1 MDTPVCRTWP
11 SSWLIAAASLIG
23 LIGSTSAQTPDAT
36 RDMNVLKTT
45 GGLAWMRDTIWV
57 QKRPMP
63 LDVHFAIEKDLIRT
77 DPPYSKGR
85 ILTLETAPGDPGV
98 AFVAGDAIVTGSKG
112 ESWPIARAIFDAT
125 YAPTPGGRSGAD
137 GTFVKKPLPVLAV
150 QMNEPFSVTASW
162 GKLVGNQGDWLV
174 QYDDTAQDFGIVAAD
189 IFEQTYERL
198 IPTPALQARM
208 ETLRLSTP
216 KR

>member
-1 MDTPVCRTWP
+1 MDSRTCRAWL

-23 LIGSTSAQTPDAT
+23 LIGSTSAQTLGAT
-36 RDMNVLKTT
+36 RDMNDLKTT
-45 GGLAWMRDTIWV
+45 GGLAWMRDTIWA

-63 LDVHFAIEKDLIRT
+63 LDVHFVVEKDLTRT

-125 YAPTPGGRSGAD
+125 YAPTPGGRAGAD
-137 GTFVKKPLPVLAV
+137 GTFVKKPLPLPAV
-150 QMNEPFSVTASW
+150 QIKQHF
-162 GKLVGNQGDWLV
+162 
-174 QYDDTAQDFGIVAAD
+174 AA
-189 IFEQTYERL
+189 
-198 IPTPALQARM
+198 
-208 ETLRLSTP
+208 
-216 KR
+216 